1 MATADTGTGAT
12 QPARHVLA
20 VYAHPWAHSFTGFIL
35 HSAVRGVRAAG
46 HSVEIADLYAEG
58 FDPLLRHEDYAP
70 VRAQA
75 DAGRRAARAGPGRA
89 IRRPH
94 VRLPRVVVVVP
105 GHAQRLVRP
114 RLVRGWAYSFT
125 PERSRGLLTYRPVLM
140 LCVAGSRYVT
150 YEKYGYD
157 QAMRT
162 QIDIGVMSYAGLHDV
177 RSQFFYE
184 VDDDPGSH
192 EEHLRL
198 AYDLGKTFL
207 ATERA

>member
-1 MATADTGTGAT
+1 
-12 QPARHVLA
+12 
-20 VYAHPWAHSFTGFIL
+20 
-35 HSAVRGVRAAG
+35 VRAAG

-58 FDPLLRHEDYAP
+58 FDPLLRHADYAQFEHKPMPEDVRREQARVERSDALMFVFP
-70 VRAQA
+70 VWWWSFPAMLKGWF
-75 DAGRRAARAGPGRA
+75 D
-89 IRRPH
+89 
-94 VRLPRVVVVVP
+94 RVWSE
-105 GHAQRLVRP
+105 
-114 RLVRGWAYSFT
+114 GWAYSFT

>member
-12 QPARHVLA
+12 QPTRHVLA
-20 VYAHPWAHSFTGFIL
+20 VYAHPWAH
-35 HSAVRGVRAAG
+35 
-46 HSVEIADLYAEG
+46 
-58 FDPLLRHEDYAP
+58 
-70 VRAQA
+70 
-75 DAGRRAARAGPGRA
+75 
-89 IRRPH
+89 
-94 VRLPRVVVVVP
+94 
-105 GHAQRLVRP
+105 
-114 RLVRGWAYSFT
+114 
-125 PERSRGLLTYRPVLM
+125 
-140 LCVAGSRYVT
+140 VT

-177 RSQFFYE
+177 RSQLFYE